1 MGFDCRKFCKK
12 IQKKATGVFAGGK
25 TQYIVGRVVGN
36 YNCNGD
42 CNNNTVTGMTT
53 SATENIGKIEAGKT
67 VNQ

>member
-1 MGFDCRKFCKK
+1 MF
-12 IQKKATGVFAGGK
+12 VGGK